1 MKKAFTLIELV
12 VTIALLGMVIFFASI
27 IFRTS
32 IDAHRT
38 STANAEI
45 MQKLRAITDQLNAD
59 FKGFRWPPWFKINF
73 GFGES
78 EIDGQTV
85 NVRSDRVLFFAN
97 GDFQSTMLHKHGLDD
112 KTVVG
117 NVAAVFYSL
126 ADIPSPPYSSQ
137 EKLNPRKKILV
148 RRQTILT
155 ADADWSNVVLDEAG
169 EYCNEHD
176 LLSFSELAAEQIA
189 FAFVG
194 DWWNTPDFNDLMSK
208 RQLNPKVEKDL
219 VKYMARGVDDF
230 SIQYV
235 GWDNTGRNFEFNEW
249 QPINEELENNESWW
263 NDNDLGDLD
272 YMPVALKFT
281 FKLYDSKGVIKKG
294 RTFTHIV
301 YLSD

>member
-59 FKGFRWPPWFKINF
+59 FKGFRWPPWFKVNF
-73 GFGES
+73 GFDES

-85 NVRSDRVLFFAN
+85 DVRSDRILFFAN

-112 KTVVG
+112 KMVVG

-126 ADIPSPPYSSQ
+126 ADIPSYSSQ
-137 EKLNPRKKILV
+137 EKLNPRKKVLL

-155 ADADWSNVVLDEAG
+155 AEADWKNLDLKEAG
-169 EYCNEHD
+169 EYSDED
-176 LLSFSELAAEQIA
+176 DMSSLSELIAEQIR
-189 FAFVG
+189 VG
-194 DWWNTPDFNDLMSK
+194 GWNTPDINDLMSK
-208 RQLNPKVEKDL
+208 RELNPEVEGDL

-235 GWDNTGRNFEFNEW
+235 GVDNTVKEFNEW
-249 QPINEELENNESWW
+249 RPTDKELENNEDEW
-263 NDNDLGDLD
+263 NDRGLV
-272 YMPVALKFT
+272 PVALKFT
-281 FKLYDSKGVIKKG
+281 FKLYDSKGIIKKG

-301 YLSD
+301 YLGG